1 MLDSGTTFTYLPSDA
16 FARFRE
22 AVTRFA
28 LAHGLHV
35 TKGPDPKA
43 RAPAHTVVAAGVW
56 NQGLPVTVCVLS
68 RVLRQAALL
77 VQCSMSLKRR
87 PCSHTRCGSLGGV

>member
-16 FARFRE
+16 FTRFRE

-35 TKGPDPKA
+35 TKGPDPKV
-43 RAPAHTVVAAGVW
+43 RAP
-56 NQGLPVTVCVLS
+56 LRRVTCS
-68 RVLRQAALL
+68 WLRWG
-77 VQCSMSLKRR
+77 RR
-87 PCSHTRCGSLGGV
+87 

>member
-16 FARFRE
+16 FQRFRE
-22 AVTRFA
+22 AVTHYA

-43 RAPAHTVVAAGVW
+43 R
-56 NQGLPVTVCVLS
+56 
-68 RVLRQAALL
+68 
-77 VQCSMSLKRR
+77 
-87 PCSHTRCGSLGGV
+87 SLGRYGECNTAWHTCA

>member
-16 FARFRE
+16 FTRFRE

-35 TKGPDPKA
+35 TKGPDPKV
-43 RAPAHTVVAAGVW
+43 RDM
-56 NQGLPVTVCVLS
+56 GL
-68 RVLRQAALL
+68 
-77 VQCSMSLKRR
+77 RR
-87 PCSHTRCGSLGGV
+87 GWR